1 VRGARLIRG
10 RRPGSGL
17 APRTPLARLALP
29 MALAAL
35 ACALAGG
42 AWADEEISPASGGAL
57 AVQADPPRLVL
68 GRDAGADLRIAAPPE
83 VEELSV
89 TCSAGK
95 VENVR
100 RLPGGGFT
108 AHYRAPPERY
118 PQVAIVSAVGRGA
131 SPAVDGWLAIPLFG
145 QGDARVPGEPG
156 STVTLRIGAESFG
169 PVRVA
174 EDGYALVP
182 VVVPPGLREGH
193 LGFHALD
200 LLVPETSLIHA
211 ALDRQAV
218 LADRVEVLRLWVY
231 EVAPHGTSRPGDP
244 PVVEVSRGT
253 VALHPREAGAWE
265 GTWTLPGGPPGEARL
280 TVRVDGLPA
289 SREVLKVAMAPGPA
303 AAVSL
308 AVDRTTL
315 VAGQADEAQV
325 TARGYDAA
333 GNPSAGPIVLSA
345 DAGTLT
351 RPEEAG
357 PGEVRATLRVPPR
370 HAGRGQVQV
379 EARAGGTSA
388 ARTVALRPGPAARMI
403 LGPDGSSMRAD
414 GRTEAVLSLEVTDR
428 FDNPVAEAPRLQA
441 TWGPPPALEPAGPG
455 CWTVR
460 YRPPAADER
469 RTVHLTATLEEAY
482 ADAGLLLLPSPDRQ
496 VSLLAAGGG
505 LAALRGGV
513 AGGQLLLGA
522 ELPAPE
528 VLSPRPDAAAAWR
541 LELVGLAAGGGDER
555 RLAAAILAGP
565 TLKGGVPAL
574 RLYTSGTAGVLL
586 DRAETRSGSGRAGV
600 GVAGRVAAGAVL
612 PRRGAAPFLD
622 LALFFGSASPTGPFG
637 ALQLS
642 LGLRFDLY
650 RDADAPRE

>member
-1 VRGARLIRG
+1 MTGVRVIRG
-10 RRPGSGL
+10 PRSGTGPDHG
-17 APRTPLARLALP
+17 ASAAHRSPP
-29 MALAAL
+29 MALVAL
-35 ACALAGG
+35 LCALAG
-42 AWADEEISPASGGAL
+42 AARADEEISPASGGAL
-57 AVQADPPRLVL
+57 GVQADPPRLVL
-68 GRDAGADLRIAAPPE
+68 GRDAGADLRIAVPPE

-108 AHYRAPPERY
+108 AHFRAPPERY

-131 SPAVDGWLAIPLFG
+131 ALAVDGWLAIPLFG

-156 STVTLRIGAESFG
+156 SMVTLRIGAQSFG
-169 PVRVA
+169 PARVA
-174 EDGYALVP
+174 DDGYALVP

-218 LADRVEVLRLWVY
+218 LADRTEVLRLWVY
-231 EVAPHGTSRPGDP
+231 EVAPHGTSRRGDP

-265 GTWTLPGGPPGEARL
+265 GTWTLPAGPPGEERL
-280 TVRVDGLPA
+280 TVRVDGVPA
-289 SREVLKVAMAPGPA
+289 SREVLKVAIAPGPA

-308 AVDRTTL
+308 AIDRTTL
-315 VAGQADEAQV
+315 VAGQGDEVQL

-333 GNPSAGPIVLSA
+333 GNPSIGPIVLSA
-345 DAGTLT
+345 DVGALT
-351 RPEEAG
+351 RPEEGGA
-357 PGEVRATLRVPPR
+357 GEVRAMLRVPPR
-370 HAGRGQVQV
+370 YAGRGQVQV
-379 EARAGGTSA
+379 QARAGGASA
-388 ARTVALRPGPAARMI
+388 ARTVALRPGPAARMT
-403 LGPDGSSMRAD
+403 LAPDGASVRAD
-414 GRTEAVLSLEVTDR
+414 GRSEVVLSLEVRDR
-428 FDNPVAEAPRLQA
+428 FDNPVAEPPRLQA
-441 TWGPPPALEPAGPG
+441 SWGPPPALEPAGLG
-455 CWTVR
+455 CWSVR

-469 RTVHLTATLEEAY
+469 RTVHLTAKLEEAY

-496 VSLLAAGGG
+496 VSLFAAGGG

-528 VLSPRPDAAAAWR
+528 VLSPRPDVAAAWR
-541 LELVGLAAGGGDER
+541 LELVGLTAGGGDER
-555 RLAAAILAGP
+555 RSTAAILAGP
-565 TLKGGVPAL
+565 ALKGGVPTL

-586 DRAETRSGSGRAGV
+586 DQAETRSGSQRAGL
-600 GVAGRVAAGAVL
+600 GVAGRVAAGAAL
-612 PRRGAAPFLD
+612 ARRGAAPFLE
-622 LALFFGSASPTGPFG
+622 LALLFGAGSPAGPFG

-650 RDADAPRE
+650 RDADVPRE